1 MLTKFIE
8 WLRRLW
14 HDDAPAAVEQLYL
27 DEYAPYIRE
36 RYGIAEPF
44 ARDEEDREDRWT
56 K

>member
-1 MLTKFIE
+1 MFQKIID
-8 WLRRLW
+8 WLKRLW
-14 HDDAPAAVEQLYL
+14 RDDVPDAVEQMYL

-44 ARDEEDREDRWT
+44 AKEDECR

>member
-1 MLTKFIE
+1 MIKKLVD

-14 HDDAPAAVEQLYL
+14 RDDAPAAVERLYL
-27 DEYAPYIRE
+27 DEYAPYIKE

-44 ARDEEDREDRWT
+44 APEDDKCR